1 MLARFRRAARV
12 TDAKRTRR
20 TEPDVAYPSLRRRL
34 LVALAGAMLLL
45 GAISAAVARAESYG
59 ELGHF
64 GGAGTGPGQFQIP
77 SEKVETHA
85 FGV

>member
-1 MLARFRRAARV
+1 MPSERGERSPV
-12 TDAKRTRR
+12 SHT
-20 TEPDVAYPSLRRRL
+20 PSLRRRL
-34 LVALAGAMLLL
+34 LVAFAGAMLLL